1 MIEFI
6 TTPKTAI
13 LFTIIST
20 IIVSIVLTGFVTL
33 SDIPFII
40 SLAICVPLSVCVV
53 VGIILL
59 GELDKCV
66 KNFMKG

>member
-33 SDIPFII
+33 AGLPFI
-40 SLAICVPLSVCVV
+40 SALAFCAPLSLVTV
-53 VGIILL
+53 VGIMLVGGVIFHAHR
-59 GELDKCV
+59 KIT
-66 KNFMKG
+66 K